1 MTLLDHSDLVPIDD
15 RREISRPAD
24 PCDINYR
31 ASVERKGWRLW
42 NRHEDSAGPI
52 VNEQRSVPRIDAGV
66 VVGHHR
72 PQVDGVAA
80 PRLGGG
86 KTVRLQC
93 GGKHAQISRL
103 DLLDPR
109 DLGPVED
116 ASRQQTQSGDR
127 TSSAGWQTMRS
138 IGHNALT
145 GTSEAKV

>member
-1 MTLLDHSDLVPIDD
+1 MPNDD
-15 RREISRPAD
+15 RREISRPAN

-31 ASVERKGWRLW
+31 AGVERKDWRLW
-42 NRHEDSAGPI
+42 NRDEDSEGPI
-52 VNEQRSVPRIDAGV
+52 VNEERSVPRIDVGV
-66 VVGHHR
+66 VIGHHR

-86 KTVRLQC
+86 KTVRLQS

-116 ASRQQTQSGDR
+116 TSRQQTQDGDG
-127 TSSAGWQTMRS
+127 TPSAGWRTMRS
-138 IGHNALT
+138 ISHNVLI
-145 GTSEAKV
+145 GTPWHK